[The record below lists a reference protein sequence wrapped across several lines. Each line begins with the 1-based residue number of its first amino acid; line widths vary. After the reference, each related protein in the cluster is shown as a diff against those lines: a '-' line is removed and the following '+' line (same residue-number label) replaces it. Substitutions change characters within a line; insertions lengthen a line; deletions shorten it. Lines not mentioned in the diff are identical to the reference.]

1 MTSWPVA
8 NIDLLSW
15 KILPQ
20 GKQTQ
25 GKGLSA
31 RQQVVIWLARNW
43 LFEENSAYN
52 KDLSHN

>member
-20 GKQTQ
+20 GKQTH
-25 GKGLSA
+25 GEGLSA